1 MDRARSLPADMGAGN
16 ADAVNNACDPQ
27 SSGVHGDENDD
38 QAKPTRPT
46 EAAPTHKRLT
56 YEEMVDM
63 KREHV
68 ARAARVYLRCASEA
82 RQRQSQ
88 DEARGAFTL
97 GGAWHR
103 LTGIESPE
111 IAAYRRRA
119 QKEEAACYRKAA
131 SVRYSAWW
139 TESSDGIDNK
149 GDDGVDP
156 VPDTS
161 AKNAHRAR
169 RYERLASYLAT
180 QGITKG
186 DIEKY
191 PWCVDGHLNREE
203 EQLFQSRSKLGR
215 LRRILAS
222 DDSMPGAATTRRWT
236 DFNIYV
242 CIDDQRYADRMAR
255 MYMV

>member
-1 MDRARSLPADMGAGN
+1 MDRVRSPLTDTDAGN
-16 ADAVNNACDPQ
+16 TDAVKNTREPR
-27 SSGVHGDENDD
+27 SSGVHADD
-38 QAKPTRPT
+38 NQATLAQPT
-46 EAAPTHKRLT
+46 EAAPRHKRLT
-56 YEEMVDM
+56 YQEMVDM
-63 KREHV
+63 KKEHA

-103 LTGIESPE
+103 LTGIESLE

-119 QKEEAACYRKAA
+119 RTEEAACYRKAA
-131 SVRYSAWW
+131 SVRDSAWW
-139 TESSDGIDNK
+139 IESDDDS

-156 VPDTS
+156 TPDTS
-161 AKNAHRAR
+161 AKNAHRAG
-169 RYERLASYLAT
+169 RYERLASYLAAK
-180 QGITKG
+180 GVTKG
-186 DIEKY
+186 EIEKY

-203 EQLFQSRSKLGR
+203 EQFFQSRSKLGR

-236 DFNIYV
+236 DFDIYV
-242 CIDDQRYADRMAR
+242 CIDNQRYADRMAR
-255 MYMV
+255 M